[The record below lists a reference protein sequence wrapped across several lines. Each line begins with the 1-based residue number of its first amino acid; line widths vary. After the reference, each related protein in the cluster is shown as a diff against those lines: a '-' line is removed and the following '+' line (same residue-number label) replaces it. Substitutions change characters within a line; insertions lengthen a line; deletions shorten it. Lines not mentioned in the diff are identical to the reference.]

1 MIGALF
7 TKDIKLF
14 FRNQFFAVISVLG
27 LVAYLAVYY
36 LMPAEVNDGF
46 RVAMYFEDPAATPVD
61 EAFADGFDY
70 TPFTSEAAMI
80 EALEETG
87 EYFIGVSVSKEQAE
101 AILTGSPAEIDVYYA
116 PGIPAEIKSNYDSF
130 LKIIVNSANPRVIES
145 FSNINEDQT
154 ILGRD
159 IYDTPI
165 PMRDRMIPML
175 LLFLL
180 SIEVLGL
187 ATLIVNEIESG
198 TARALVT
205 SPLRLSQFFTSKV
218 LMGLV
223 LAFSQVLILII
234 LTGKIATSPALL
246 ITTLLMGSLMIV
258 GVSFIIAAIA
268 RDAMSVMA
276 WGFLI
281 IIGFAIPAMGV
292 LLPGLTTS
300 WAELIPSFYLVDAL
314 HGILNF
320 GASWS
325 DVSSQLITMAI
336 FGAAGL
342 LIGSAL
348 LRRRF

>member
-1 MIGALF
+1 MIGALL

-61 EAFADGFDY
+61 EAFADGFEY
-70 TPFTSEAAMI
+70 TTFDSEAAMI

-87 EYFIGVSVSKEQAE
+87 EYFIGVSVSKEQAD
-101 AILTGSPAEIDVYYA
+101 AIMTGSPAEIDVFYA

-130 LKIIVNSANPRVIES
+130 LKLIVNTANPSVIES
-145 FSNINEDQT
+145 FEQVNENQT

-165 PMRDRMIPML
+165 PLRDRMIPML

-205 SPLRLSQFFTSKV
+205 SPLRLGQFFSSKV

-223 LAFSQVLILII
+223 LAFSQVLILIV
-234 LTGKIATSPALL
+234 LTGKIAISPVLL
-246 ITTLLMGSLMIV
+246 LTTLLIGSLMIV
-258 GVSFIIAAIA
+258 GFSFIIAAMA
-268 RDAMSVMA
+268 RDAMSVIA

-281 IIGFAIPAMGV
+281 IIAFAIPGMGV
-292 LLPGLTTS
+292 MLPGLATG
-300 WAELIPSFYLVDAL
+300 WAEAIPSFYLVDTL

-320 GASWS
+320 NETWA
-325 DVSSQLITMAI
+325 DVGGSLMTMTI